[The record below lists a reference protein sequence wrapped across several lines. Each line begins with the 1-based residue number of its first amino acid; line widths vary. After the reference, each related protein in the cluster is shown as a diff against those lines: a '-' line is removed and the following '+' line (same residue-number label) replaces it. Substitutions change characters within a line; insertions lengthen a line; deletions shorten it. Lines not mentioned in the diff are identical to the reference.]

1 MAFSQRV
8 QLIHSKANVCT
19 FVSRPTTMERE
30 RERGNAPPN
39 AKTKTT
45 KKKTKKKNKRS
56 QRACVC
62 VRVCVYR
69 RGERERDTYT
79 LQSRRDTWEIKHE
92 RPKKGYY
99 DAPKDILLLLLTRLI
114 KKTSCCRNT
123 NIECTWTRRDGVFGV
138 PRAVSLPKEYL
149 CISREDERIFKK
161 TKPLLKP

>member
-8 QLIHSKANVCT
+8 QLINSKANVCT
-19 FVSRPTTMERE
+19 FVASNDGE

-39 AKTKTT
+39 AKTKTK

-69 RGERERDTYT
+69 RGERERETRTHFKVAETPD
-79 LQSRRDTWEIKHE
+79 EIKHT
-92 RPKKGYY
+92 RDQKRDYY

-123 NIECTWTRRDGVFGV
+123 NRRMHMN
-138 PRAVSLPKEYL
+138 
-149 CISREDERIFKK
+149 
-161 TKPLLKP
+161 T

>member
-8 QLIHSKANVCT
+8 QLINSKANVCT
-19 FVSRPTTMERE
+19 FVASNDGE

-39 AKTKTT
+39 AKTKTK

-123 NIECTWTRRDGVFGV
+123 NRRMHEHVET
-138 PRAVSLPKEYL
+138 VSLACHVPSLSPKNTYVSHEKTNVF
-149 CISREDERIFKK
+149 SRRQ
-161 TKPLLKP
+161 KPLLKP